1 MKFIF
6 LGFGFANLFCT
17 PVTPWVYQGTWG
29 CDLVE
34 FGWGQLC
41 TVSLYYMSDRV
52 FQVAYLYA
60 KFHNVLAY
68 MGHVKRIRGCCINF
82 ALYKC
87 FYSILCCDY
96 H

>member
-41 TVSLYYMSDRV
+41 TVSLYHMSDRV

-68 MGHVKRIRGCCINF
+68 MGHVVIIIRLWPTGHNF
-82 ALYKC
+82 Y
-87 FYSILCCDY
+87 
-96 H
+96 